1 MSLQLRGY
9 QDNGLNGLRQGFAD
23 GHQAQILYLA
33 TGGGKSEIAIEM
45 MDAARKKGTR
55 SAMLLD
61 RRMLCEQTSQRLD
74 KYGIPHG
81 VIAAGHWRW
90 RPSELIQICM
100 SQTIEKMGAFPDVQL
115 LIVDECHDK
124 RLKVVEFIKS
134 GKVKTV
140 GLSAT
145 PFTKGLGQI
154 YSNVVLGATT
164 EFLVGEGNLVP
175 LRVFQAKQIDMTG
188 AKKVAG
194 EWSDKEA
201 TERGVKITGD
211 VVTEWVRKT
220 NELFGGP
227 RKTIVF
233 SAGIAHGEDLARK
246 FSEAGYNFVSISAN
260 DDDEFK
266 AAAVKEFA
274 KPDSNINGLIATDI
288 LTKGFDVGDVM
299 IGVSARP
306 FSKSLS
312 SHIQQMGRVMRPYPG
327 KEFAAWLDHSGN
339 YLRFQSDWE
348 EIYSDGPGA
357 LDDGREKA
365 KPEPTERDKKAA
377 LCPKCGSIFPG
388 HQDVCSHCG
397 HVRMRHNGVVV
408 LPGELQEILRQEKSA
423 KDGRQQFYSELLGL
437 ANERN
442 YKAGWAFHKFR
453 EKFGAK
459 PAGLRETPCSAGA
472 ATVAWVTSRNIRYA
486 KGQAKSFRKMPEN
499 WGEARA

>member
-1 MSLQLRGY
+1 MTLQLRGY
-9 QDNGLNGLRQGFAD
+9 QDSGMDGLREGFAA

-33 TGGGKSEIAIEM
+33 TGGGKSEIAIAL
-45 MDAARKKGTR
+45 MDAARKKGKR

-61 RRMLCEQTSQRLD
+61 RKMLCEQTSQRLD

-90 RPSELIQICM
+90 RPSEMIQICM
-100 SQTIEKMGAFPDVQL
+100 TQTVEKQGAFPDVEL

-124 RLKVVEFIKS
+124 RKAVVEFIKS
-134 GKVKTV
+134 GRVRAI
-140 GLSAT
+140 GLSAS

-164 EFLVGEGNLVP
+164 EFLVEAGNLVP
-175 LRVFQAKQIDMTG
+175 LRVFQATQIDMTG
-188 AKKVAG
+188 AKKMAG
-194 EWSDKEA
+194 EWSDKEV

-220 NELFGGP
+220 HELFGGP

-233 SAGIAHGEDLARK
+233 CAGIAHGADLARK
-246 FSEAGYNFVSISAN
+246 FSEAGYNFVAISA
-260 DDDEFK
+260 DDDDVFK
-266 AAAVKEFA
+266 ADAVKEFA
-274 KPDSNINGLIATDI
+274 KPDSKINGLIATDI
-288 LTKGFDVGDVM
+288 LTKGFDCADVM
-299 IGVSARP
+299 IGISARP

-339 YLRFQSDWE
+339 YLRFQADWE

-377 LCPKCGSIFPG
+377 LCPKCGAIFPG

-408 LPGELQEILRQEKSA
+408 LPGELQEILRQERAS
-423 KDGRQQFYSELLGL
+423 KDGRQKFYSELLGL
-437 ANERN
+437 AIERN
-442 YKAGWAFHKFR
+442 YKPGWAFHKFM

-459 PAGLRETPCSAGA
+459 PAGLSETPRSASE
-472 ATVAWVTSRNIRYA
+472 ATASWVKSRNIRYA
-486 KGQAKSFRKMPEN
+486 KGQAKNFRKMPDH
-499 WGEARA
+499 WGEARS